1 MSSYLEQKIGGWA
14 HLKGFSYVKCWHTFQ
29 NVKTCSVKDVNFYPL
44 KYQDLLFV
52 VESKRNM
59 IALKNYGI

>member
-1 MSSYLEQKIGGWA
+1 MKKYL
-14 HLKGFSYVKCWHTFQ
+14 TFQ
-29 NVKTCSVKDVNFYPL
+29 NLVNIIDKKSIYNDAYITYMDKTTPEDVNFYPL